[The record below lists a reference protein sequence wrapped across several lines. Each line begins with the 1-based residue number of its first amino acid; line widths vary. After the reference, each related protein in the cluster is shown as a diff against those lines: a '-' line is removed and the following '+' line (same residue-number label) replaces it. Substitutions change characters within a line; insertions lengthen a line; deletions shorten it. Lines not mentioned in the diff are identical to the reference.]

1 MTLEYVGTVNLPPHV
16 KDGGFDH
23 AAVDSSRGRLYVA
36 HTAND
41 AIDIIDVVG
50 ERYVGSVSGLTG
62 VAGALVSPADGV
74 VFTSNR
80 GENTVGMFGP
90 DSHDVTRLPVGVRPN
105 GLAYDSGR
113 NLLLAANVGQPGVAG
128 SFTVSIVDV
137 ATRAL
142 VGEVPVAGRT
152 RWAVFDPMSRL
163 FYVNIMDP
171 PCVVVIDAA
180 AGRLVRAFP
189 SSVAGPHGLDLDV
202 PRRRLFCACDG
213 GQLLA
218 MSIETGHVEK
228 SAPLSG
234 VPDVAFFNAKLNHV
248 YVAVGD
254 PGVIDVFDA
263 LALHRIA
270 TVKTGP
276 GAHTIG
282 FDAARN
288 TVYAFLPESHAAAV
302 YRTA

>member
-1 MTLEYVGTVNLPPHV
+1 
-16 KDGGFDH
+16 
-23 AAVDSSRGRLYVA
+23 
-36 HTAND
+36 
-41 AIDIIDVVG
+41 
-50 ERYVGSVSGLTG
+50 
-62 VAGALVSPADGV
+62 
-74 VFTSNR
+74 
-80 GENTVGMFGP
+80 
-90 DSHDVTRLPVGVRPN
+90 
-105 GLAYDSGR
+105 
-113 NLLLAANVGQPGVAG
+113 
-128 SFTVSIVDV
+128 
-137 ATRAL
+137 
-142 VGEVPVAGRT
+142 
-152 RWAVFDPMSRL
+152 
-163 FYVNIMDP
+163 
-171 PCVVVIDAA
+171 
-180 AGRLVRAFP
+180 
-189 SSVAGPHGLDLDV
+189 
-202 PRRRLFCACDG
+202 
-213 GQLLA
+213 

-234 VPDVAFFNAKLNHV
+234 VPDVVFFNAELNHV

>member
-1 MTLEYVGTVNLPPHV
+1 
-16 KDGGFDH
+16 
-23 AAVDSSRGRLYVA
+23 VDSSRGRLYVA

-41 AIDIIDVVG
+41 AIDIIDVEG
-50 ERYVGSVSGLTG
+50 ERCVGSVSGLTG
-62 VAGALVSPADGV
+62 VAGALVSPADGL

-90 DSHDVTRLPVGVRPN
+90 DSDDVTRIPVGVRPN
-105 GLAYDSGR
+105 GLAYDPDR
-113 NLLLAANVGQPGVAG
+113 NLLIAANVGHPGVAG
-128 SFTVSIVDV
+128 SFTVSIVDIG
-137 ATRAL
+137 AHAL
-142 VGEVPVAGRT
+142 VGEIPVPGRT
-152 RWAVFDPMSRL
+152 RWAVFDPVSGL

-180 AGRLVRAFP
+180 ARRLVQTFQSP
-189 SSVAGPHGLDLDV
+189 VAGPYGLDLDV

-218 MSIETGHVEK
+218 MSIESGHVEK
-228 SAPLSG
+228 STPLSG
-234 VPDVAFFNAKLNHV
+234 VPDVLFFNGELNHV
-248 YVAVGD
+248 YVAIGD
-254 PGVIDVFDA
+254 PGVIDVIDG

-270 TVKTGP
+270 TVKTEP

-302 YRTA
+302 YRAV

>member
-1 MTLEYVGTVNLPPHV
+1 
-16 KDGGFDH
+16 
-23 AAVDSSRGRLYVA
+23 
-36 HTAND
+36 
-41 AIDIIDVVG
+41 
-50 ERYVGSVSGLTG
+50 
-62 VAGALVSPADGV
+62 
-74 VFTSNR
+74 
-80 GENTVGMFGP
+80 
-90 DSHDVTRLPVGVRPN
+90 VTRIPVGVRPN
-105 GLAYDSGR
+105 GLAYDPDR
-113 NLLLAANVGQPGVAG
+113 NLLVAANVGHPGVAG
-128 SFTVSIVDV
+128 SFTVSIVDI
-137 ATRAL
+137 AARAL
-142 VGEVPVAGRT
+142 VGEIPVPGRT
-152 RWAVFDPMSRL
+152 RWAVFDPVSRL

-171 PCVVVIDAA
+171 PCVAVIDGAA
-180 AGRLVRAFP
+180 RSLVRTFP
-189 SSVAGPHGLDLDV
+189 SPVAGPHGLDLDV
-202 PRRRLFCACDG
+202 SRRRLFCACDG

-234 VPDVAFFNAKLNHV
+234 VPDVVFFNAELNHV

-288 TVYAFLPESHAAAV
+288 FVYAFLPESHAAAV
-302 YRTA
+302 YRAA

>member
-1 MTLEYVGTVNLPPHV
+1 MTLEYVGTVSLPPHM

-50 ERYVGSVSGLTG
+50 ERCVGSVSGLTG
-62 VAGALVSPADGV
+62 VTGALVSPADGL

-90 DSHDVTRLPVGVRPN
+90 DSDDVTRIPVGVRPN
-105 GLAYDSGR
+105 GLAYDPDR
-113 NLLLAANVGQPGVAG
+113 NLLIAANVGHPGVAG
-128 SFTVSIVDV
+128 SFTVSIVDIG
-137 ATRAL
+137 AHAL
-142 VGEVPVAGRT
+142 VGEIPVPGRT
-152 RWAVFDPMSRL
+152 RWAVFDPVSGL

-180 AGRLVRAFP
+180 ARRLVRTFQSP
-189 SSVAGPHGLDLDV
+189 VAGPHGLDLDV

-218 MSIETGHVEK
+218 MSIESGHVEK
-228 SAPLSG
+228 STPLSG
-234 VPDVAFFNAKLNHV
+234 VPDVLFFNGELNHV
-248 YVAVGD
+248 YVAIGD
-254 PGVIDVFDA
+254 PGVIDVIDG

-270 TVKTGP
+270 TVKTEP

-288 TVYAFLPESHAAAV
+288 TVYSFLPESHAAAV
-302 YRTA
+302 YRAV